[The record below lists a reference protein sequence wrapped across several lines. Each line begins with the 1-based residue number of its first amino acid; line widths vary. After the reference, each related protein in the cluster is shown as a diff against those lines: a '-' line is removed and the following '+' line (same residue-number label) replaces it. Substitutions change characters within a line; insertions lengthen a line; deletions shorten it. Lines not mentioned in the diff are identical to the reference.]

1 MQEETLN
8 KILSIVENVLN
19 RITILEQKVDKNEE
33 KTNKIISGKI
43 DGVRKE
49 MHDLFSKNE
58 EKIDGV
64 RKEMHDLFSRNE
76 EKIEGV
82 RKEMKEISNKNVKE
96 TAEEISSL
104 AESISRKS
112 HQSNKKIRKEMQS
125 LIISNNEKELNKEIH
140 I

>member
-33 KTNKIISGKI
+33 KTNKIIS
-43 DGVRKE
+43 
-49 MHDLFSKNE
+49 

-96 TAEEISSL
+96 IAEEISSL

>member
-33 KTNKIISGKI
+33 KTNKIIS
-43 DGVRKE
+43 
-49 MHDLFSKNE
+49 

-76 EKIEGV
+76 EKIDEV
-82 RKEMKEISNKNVKE
+82 RKEMKELSNKNVKE

-112 HQSNKKIRKEMQS
+112 HQSNKKIRNEMQS
-125 LIISNNEKELNKEIH
+125 LLISDNKKELNKEIH

>member
-49 MHDLFSKNE
+49 MHDLFS
-58 EKIDGV
+58 
-64 RKEMHDLFSRNE
+64 RNE

-96 TAEEISSL
+96 IAEEISSL

>member
-33 KTNKIISGKI
+33 KTNKIISEKI

-49 MHDLFSKNE
+49 MHDLFSK
-58 EKIDGV
+58 
-64 RKEMHDLFSRNE
+64 NE

-96 TAEEISSL
+96 IAEEISSL

-112 HQSNKKIRKEMQS
+112 HQSNKKIRNEMQS
-125 LIISNNEKELNKEIH
+125 LLISDNKKELNKEIH

>member
-33 KTNKIISGKI
+33 KTNKIISEKI

-49 MHDLFSKNE
+49 MHDLFSK
-58 EKIDGV
+58 
-64 RKEMHDLFSRNE
+64 NE

-96 TAEEISSL
+96 IAEEISSL

-125 LIISNNEKELNKEIH
+125 LLISDNKKELNKEIH

>member
-49 MHDLFSKNE
+49 MHDLFS
-58 EKIDGV
+58 
-64 RKEMHDLFSRNE
+64 RNE

-96 TAEEISSL
+96 IAEEISSL

-112 HQSNKKIRKEMQS
+112 YQSNKKIRKEMQS

>member
-19 RITILEQKVDKNEE
+19 RITILEK
-33 KTNKIISGKI
+33 
-43 DGVRKE
+43 
-49 MHDLFSKNE
+49 
-58 EKIDGV
+58 
-64 RKEMHDLFSRNE
+64 NE

-96 TAEEISSL
+96 IAEEISSL

-125 LIISNNEKELNKEIH
+125 LLISDNKKELNKEIH

>member
-33 KTNKIISGKI
+33 KTNKIISG
-43 DGVRKE
+43 
-49 MHDLFSKNE
+49 
-58 EKIDGV
+58 KIDGV

>member
-33 KTNKIISGKI
+33 KTNKIIS
-43 DGVRKE
+43 
-49 MHDLFSKNE
+49 

-96 TAEEISSL
+96 IAEEISSL

-112 HQSNKKIRKEMQS
+112 HQSNKKIRNEMQS
-125 LIISNNEKELNKEIH
+125 LLISDNKKELNKEIH

>member
-33 KTNKIISGKI
+33 KTNKIIS
-43 DGVRKE
+43 
-49 MHDLFSKNE
+49 

-112 HQSNKKIRKEMQS
+112 HQSNKKIRNEMQS
-125 LIISNNEKELNKEIH
+125 LLISDNKKELNKEIH

>member
-33 KTNKIISGKI
+33 KTNKIISEKI
-43 DGVRKE
+43 DGVRKEMHDLFSKNEEKIGGVRKE

-96 TAEEISSL
+96 IAEEK
-104 AESISRKS
+104 A
-112 HQSNKKIRKEMQS
+112 
-125 LIISNNEKELNKEIH
+125 
-140 I
+140 

>member
-33 KTNKIISGKI
+33 KTNKIISEKI

-49 MHDLFSKNE
+49 MHDLFSK
-58 EKIDGV
+58 
-64 RKEMHDLFSRNE
+64 NE

-96 TAEEISSL
+96 IAEEISSL